1 MDSPQNV
8 EYDEFDT
15 YKGIIK
21 KLQKVLH
28 MPHDNDD

>member
-1 MDSPQNV
+1 MDSPQN
-8 EYDEFDT
+8 DEFDT